1 MPQTPQMPLAAQEG
15 LPIYDIHA
23 DAEIQALC
31 DRLGRKTCDGMI
43 VFSL

>member
-1 MPQTPQMPLAAQEG
+1 MPLAAQEG